1 MPVKIPNGLPA
12 VKTLTD
18 ENIFVM
24 TEERAA
30 HQDIR
35 PLRIAILNLMPT
47 KEATE
52 TQLLRIIG
60 NTSLQIDPVLLHTAS
75 YESTNTSLDHLDAFY
90 RTFDEVKHENFDG
103 LIVTGA
109 PVEQMDF
116 EDVTYWNELCDIMH
130 WANTNV
136 FSTLY
141 ICWAAQAA
149 LYYNY
154 GVPKYPLEQ
163 KLFGVFAHKK
173 LVADSK
179 LLRGFDD
186 MFNAPHSR
194 HTEVRRG
201 DIEKHN
207 DQLTIMAE
215 SDEAGVYI
223 AQSWDGSKVF
233 VTGHS
238 EYDANTLEG
247 EYLRDKNKGLPIAPP
262 CNYYPGDDTTKP
274 PLVSWRSHAN
284 LLFGNWLNYYVYQE
298 TPYDIQKISR

>member
-52 TQLLRIIG
+52 TQLLRVIG

-75 YESTNTSLDHLDAFY
+75 YESTNTSADHLDAFY
-90 RTFDEVKHENFDG
+90 RTFDEVKHEYFDG

-109 PVEQMDF
+109 PVEQMAF
-116 EDVTYWNELCDIMH
+116 EDVAYWDELCTIMH

-136 FSTLY
+136 FSSLY

-154 GVPKYPLEQ
+154 GVPKYPLDQ

-173 LVADSK
+173 LVTDSK

-186 MFNAPHSR
+186 VFNAPHSR
-194 HTEVRRG
+194 HTEVKRE
-201 DIEKHN
+201 DVEKHSEE
-207 DQLTIMAE
+207 LTILAE
-215 SDEAGVYI
+215 SDEAGIYI
-223 AQSWDGSKVF
+223 AESKDGSKVF

-238 EYDANTLEG
+238 EYDANSLEW

-262 CNYYPGDDTTKP
+262 HNYYPNDDTTKP
-274 PLVSWRSHAN
+274 PLVTWRSHSN

-298 TPYDIQKISR
+298 TPYDLKTISR